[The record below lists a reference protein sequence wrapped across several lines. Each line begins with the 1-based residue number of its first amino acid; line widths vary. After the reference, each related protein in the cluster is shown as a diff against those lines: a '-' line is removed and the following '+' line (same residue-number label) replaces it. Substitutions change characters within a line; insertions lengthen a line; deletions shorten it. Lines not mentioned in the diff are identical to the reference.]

1 MDYLDEVKNLVL
13 LHARAQGMS
22 PRRCRS
28 TLSSITT
35 LNDGDGGWADVW
47 VDAGTALAE
56 AGKHRDAVQ
65 CLNLARFPF
74 ASTPGQKQAYKGCT
88 SQFAAWAAEIDG
100 MEKLGASI
108 DGTNVPV
115 WFRGLPIDAP
125 APLLLVIGGIVS
137 PKEQWSDILVS
148 ARVLG
153 MAVVIVDFPG
163 VGENST
169 RYTGAS
175 SALISAVVDTVAA
188 RMMIDGVHALA
199 MSFGGTLVLRA
210 ATTDPRIRSIV
221 TVGAPVRYLF
231 GAASL
236 AGELPTTTVRTL
248 EHVTGAQGSD
258 LESTLAQC
266 ALDDR
271 ELDRIKIPVLYI
283 RSSRDEITPAAES
296 QLLLDRLVGSRV
308 VEFDDVH
315 GSPAHMTAVR
325 LLTIGA
331 LTRQADRRPITGAAL
346 SVLLSLGSR
355 FPLLA
360 PIDLGRAAA

>member
-1 MDYLDEVKNLVL
+1 MDYLDEVKNLVV

-22 PRRCRS
+22 ARRCRS
-28 TLSSITT
+28 TLASITT
-35 LNDGDGGWADVW
+35 LDDGDGGWADAW
-47 VDAGTALAE
+47 VGAATAFAHE
-56 AGKHRDAVQ
+56 GKHRDAVQ

-74 ASTPGQKQAYKGCT
+74 ASTPGQKQAYKDCT
-88 SQFAAWAAEIDG
+88 VRFAAWAADVEG
-100 MEKLGASI
+100 VEKLAARI

-115 WFRGLPIDAP
+115 WFRGLPSDGP

-137 PKEQWSDILVS
+137 PKEQWADILVS
-148 ARVLG
+148 ARALG

-175 SALISAVVDTVAA
+175 SMLISAVVDAVAA

-199 MSFGGTLVLRA
+199 MSFGGTVVLRA

-236 AGELPTTTVRTL
+236 AGELPRTTVRTL
-248 EHVTGAQGSD
+248 EHLTGATGSD
-258 LESTLAQC
+258 FESTLAQC
-266 ALDDR
+266 ALDDH

-296 QLLLDRLVGSRV
+296 QLLLDRLVCSRV

-315 GSPAHMTAVR
+315 GSPTHMTAVR

-331 LTRQADRRPITGAAL
+331 LTRQSGRRPITGTAL
-346 SVLLSLGSR
+346 SILLSLGSR
-355 FPLLA
+355 FPFLA
-360 PIDLGRAAA
+360 PIDLGRTAA